1 MIPELRRELARS
13 RPNINP
19 SLSLPLSDLVQKI
32 RILKG
37 VIEAIQTAKF
47 LGTINSV
54 SRPKMLHG
62 VTDKIVEY

>member
-13 RPNINP
+13 RPNTNP
-19 SLSLPLSDLVQKI
+19 SLSLPLSDLVPKI
-32 RILKG
+32 AFLR
-37 VIEAIQTAKF
+37 VIEAIQTAKV

-54 SRPKMLHG
+54 SRPKILHG